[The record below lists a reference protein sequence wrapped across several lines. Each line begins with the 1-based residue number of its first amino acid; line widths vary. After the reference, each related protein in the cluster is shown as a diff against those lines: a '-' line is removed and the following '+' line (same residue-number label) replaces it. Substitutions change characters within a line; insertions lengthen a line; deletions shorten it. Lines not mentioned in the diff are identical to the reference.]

1 MKKLISILLVTVMLF
16 AVMAPAASAV
26 NAYEYLPTIY
36 LRGNGEALYY
46 PDGTRLV
53 ASFEDLDLTSEDSSI
68 NKDKIVETVVNIL
81 K

>member
-16 AVMAPAASAV
+16 AVMAPAVSAV

-36 LRGNGEALYY
+36 IRGNGEALYY

-53 ASFEDLDLTSEDSSI
+53 ASFDDLDLTSEENGIRSD
-68 NKDKIVETVVNIL
+68 
-81 K
+81 